1 MFVLGSLHDEM
12 MEDLLQGDYYKWLL
26 KLDDSSSSYITGRW
40 HYLVIAGYWEYININ
55 YMKYLNAE
63 DVYGL
68 IWTND
73 NYDVEALSWCY
84 NVNNGVYWIKSY
96 V

>member
-1 MFVLGSLHDEM
+1 MSN
-12 MEDLLQGDYYKWLL
+12 
-26 KLDDSSSSYITGRW
+26 DS
-40 HYLVIAGYWEYININ
+40 
-55 YMKYLNAE
+55 
-63 DVYGL
+63 
-68 IWTND
+68 ND